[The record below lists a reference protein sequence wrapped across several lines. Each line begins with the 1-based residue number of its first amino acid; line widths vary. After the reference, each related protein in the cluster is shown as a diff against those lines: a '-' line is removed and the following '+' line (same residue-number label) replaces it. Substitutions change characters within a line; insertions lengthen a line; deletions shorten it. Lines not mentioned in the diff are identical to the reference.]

1 VSPICGRPGPS
12 TMASYRK
19 SIRLHLKPYLGAVP
33 LRTLT
38 TVRIDAVYRQLE
50 ARRRRDHKGAE
61 TG

>member
-1 VSPICGRPGPS
+1 
-12 TMASYRK
+12 MASYRK